1 MDFTT
6 ISVCG
11 MLGLLALLVL
21 GVPLVAAFLITGIL
35 GTTAILGFDAA
46 LSLLGETLYTTIAT
60 PTFTVLPLFMLM
72 GSFAARGGFAKQAFD
87 CIHIMFAL
95 VPASLAIASS
105 FGSAAFG
112 SICGSSMATASVFG
126 KVAYPAMSSRGYDKA
141 FALGSIASAGTFACM
156 IPPSGMFIL
165 FSLFTGVSVAQLF
178 MAGIIPGVLTACI
191 FSLFM
196 YLRAK
201 VTPTL
206 APISEDE
213 YQVTILDRVKALI
226 AMWPIML
233 LGGGVIVGMYTG
245 FFTATEAGGVG
256 ALGTLVFGIAN
267 GKLRN
272 WETIKAS
279 LRESANGTAMLVFI
293 IVTAMFFSR
302 FLTLTQLPMDLAEA
316 LKTWNIAPL
325 AVLLAIIA
333 LWFLLGMFMAQAAV
347 FALTLPIL
355 FPVAMELGFN
365 PIWFCIIAMMLNEI
379 AGISPPVGLNAFAL
393 AGAVGADDKDV
404 TIERVYKGC
413 IPFILIDLL
422 VVVILFFFPDIST
435 FLPTMMVAA
444 H

>member
-112 SICGSSMATASVFG
+112 SMATASVFG

-213 YQVTILDRVKALI
+213 YQVTILDRVMALI